1 MKKVNWKL
9 LTVAVAVL
17 GVVGGGLFYMTPST
31 DAAISATSFPPVG
44 TFNPCAGFKEH
55 PILSND
61 WPDFNSVTDGGIV
74 VEVGPHFTTADGLR
88 DANLIVRTLRSSG
101 VVDGVG
107 RVEIGFDASR
117 GGRSTIVA
125 NQRESAYP
133 ATQTM
138 RFFPTVTVE
147 GRQYRALNAA
157 NLTNSA
163 VKSTPP
169 PVGTSYALT
178 NEVQLED
185 VNNPGKVAMVIKPSR
200 AFTVTGHDFK

>member
-1 MKKVNWKL
+1 MKQVSWKFL
-9 LTVAVAVL
+9 AVAVAVL
-17 GVVGGGLFYMTPST
+17 GVVGGGLFYSIPST
-31 DAAISATSFPPVG
+31 DAALSIPPQG
-44 TFNPCAGFKEH
+44 FINPCAGFKEH

-61 WPDFNSVTDGGIV
+61 WPDIFSRTDGGIV
-74 VEVGPHFTTADGLR
+74 VEIGQHFTTSDGR
-88 DANLIVRTLRSSG
+88 HGANLIVRELRSSG

-125 NQRESAYP
+125 NQRELDYP

-138 RFFPTVTVE
+138 RFFPTVTIE
-147 GRQYRALNAA
+147 GKQYRALNAA
-157 NLTNSA
+157 NLTNSE

-178 NEVQLED
+178 NEVKLED
-185 VNNPGKVAMVIKPSR
+185 VNKPGEVAMIIKPSR
-200 AFTVTGHDFK
+200 AFTVTGHEFK

>member
-1 MKKVNWKL
+1 MKKVNWKVL
-9 LTVAVAVL
+9 AVALAVL
-17 GVVGGGLFYMTPST
+17 GVAGGGLFYAIPST
-31 DAAISATSFPPVG
+31 DAALSIPRPGFI
-44 TFNPCAGFKEH
+44 NPCSGFKEH
-55 PILSND
+55 PILAND
-61 WPDFNSVTDGGIV
+61 WPDFFSRTDGGII
-74 VEVGPHFTTADGLR
+74 VEVGTHFRTTDGR
-88 DANLIVRTLRSSG
+88 NGANLIIRELRSSG
-101 VVDGVG
+101 VVDGIG
-107 RVEIGFDASR
+107 RVEIGFDAR
-117 GGRSTIVA
+117 RQGRSILVA
-125 NQRESAYP
+125 NQREVDYP

-138 RFFPTVTVE
+138 SFYPTVTVE
-147 GRQYRALNAA
+147 GREYRAMNAA

>member
-1 MKKVNWKL
+1 MSKVNWKL

-17 GVVGGGLFYMTPST
+17 GVVGGGLFYTIPST
-31 DAAISATSFPPVG
+31 DAALSFPRPG
-44 TFNPCAGFKEH
+44 TFNPCSGLKEH

-61 WPDFNSVTDGGIV
+61 WPDIYSRTSGGIL
-74 VEVGPHFTTADGLR
+74 VEMGQHFTTSDGRHGAD
-88 DANLIVRTLRSSG
+88 LIVHTLRSSG

-117 GGRSTIVA
+117 RTRSTLVA
-125 NQRESAYP
+125 NQKGVDYP

-138 RFFPTVTVE
+138 SFFPTVTIE

-157 NLTNSA
+157 NLTNSE

-185 VNNPGKVAMVIKPSR
+185 VNNPGKVAMTILPSR